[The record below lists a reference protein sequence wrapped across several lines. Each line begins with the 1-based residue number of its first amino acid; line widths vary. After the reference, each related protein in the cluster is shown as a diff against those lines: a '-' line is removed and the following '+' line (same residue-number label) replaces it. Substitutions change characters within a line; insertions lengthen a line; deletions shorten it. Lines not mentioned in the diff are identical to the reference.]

1 MLLTGCSERTRSA
14 KILFLQVR
22 KSNCE
27 NFIFALRIEHRK
39 TCSALNQQ
47 YWRGAGNAADSG
59 NSERIR
65 SAKILFLQVRKSN
78 CEKAFFALRR
88 VDLGNCERTRS
99 AKILFL
105 QLRKS
110 NCEKAFF
117 ALRREYRKNSAELR
131 LQTRPAKK
139 HPKHSHTVIW

>member
-1 MLLTGCSERTRSA
+1 MQVRKSNCENFIFALRREHRKICSALSHQYRREAMLLTGCSERIRSA

-59 NSERIR
+59 N
-65 SAKILFLQVRKSN
+65 
-78 CEKAFFALRR
+78 
-88 VDLGNCERTRS
+88 CERTRS

-110 NCEKAFF
+110 IFRTPE
-117 ALRREYRKNSAELR
+117 S
-131 LQTRPAKK
+131 
-139 HPKHSHTVIW
+139 